1 LMTLSVGSGTTL
13 PGNFSMT
20 SGSWNIDMSPGVG
33 AQDTLQDRIIMGYTT
48 VPATGSITGGTI
60 NLNYLS
66 GYVPAT
72 GDSRLI
78 VRAAAAGGA
87 TLGGVTINAPGGDP
101 NWTAVLANGNRD
113 IRLVYGVPEPS
124 SCVLVMIG
132 AVMGLV
138 GIRRKS

>member
-1 LMTLSVGSGTTL
+1 LLTVNVGTTTTH

-33 AQDTLQDRIIMGYTT
+33 SQDTFQDRIIMGYTT
-48 VPATGSITGGTI
+48 VPGTGSLLGGTL

-66 GYVPAT
+66 GYVPQI

-78 VRAAAAGGA
+78 VRSA
-87 TLGGVTINAPGGDP
+87 TGGVSSLGAITINAPGGDP
-101 NWTAVLANGNRD
+101 NWTAVLANSNRD
-113 IRLVYGVPEPS
+113 IRLVYVPEPT
-124 SCVLVMIG
+124 SCVLV
-132 AVMGLV
+132 AMGLMMGLI